1 MIVDIN
7 HLNVDRYLLIKVNRS
22 IDGNDRAIRIKN
34 SCSKGCSSN
43 NDTTRTYLN
52 NPPGKL
58 FVILH

>member
-7 HLNVDRYLLIKVNRS
+7 HLNVDRYLLIKVNCS

-34 SCSKGCSSN
+34 SCSSN

-58 FVILH
+58 FVIFL